1 MREYGPPGQTIQVVL
16 VILSKVSWIRLEP
29 LNVIVW
35 LNYKVHISYIM
46 LNLLQIFM
54 LVLKEIN
61 LKQSYRSNYLFIR
74 KRKIIAKT
82 SYRLLICQH

>member
-1 MREYGPPGQTIQVVL
+1 MLFLGLNFCYFLPDLFESYHCMREYSPPSQTIQVVL

-46 LNLLQIFM
+46 LNLLQIFIS
-54 LVLKEIN
+54 VLKELN
-61 LKQSYRSNYLFIR
+61 LK
-74 KRKIIAKT
+74 
-82 SYRLLICQH
+82 